1 MLRITTAPPRY
12 TVALVFA
19 FIVSHF
25 GPDASLAQGPKI
37 PVPPENARSQ
47 ALALLQ
53 EIYRPEYQAA
63 KTQED
68 RSELAQKIVTTA
80 DETND
85 DVVARYVML
94 RVATDIAVQ
103 AADADTA
110 MECVTKMAT
119 YYDIDEFEMR
129 ASALTSIAGRLTRD
143 TEGAMLPHAVDLCRE
158 SIERHDFKGAQAML
172 RAMATRVT
180 GDTARRTVSALT
192 KRLEEIASGY
202 ATIEQPLQVLQD
214 NPDDPAA
221 NLAVGAYWCFTK
233 LDWQMGLPHLAKSN
247 DETLRQAAELELA
260 NAKDFQAQN
269 RIADSWW
276 AYAQSTEDAA
286 RKIPAQLHAASYYQQ
301 ALNSLTGLQKA
312 KASTRLKEAQRLGP
326 VPPLAKPGQAPNPA
340 AIPAP
345 AADPA
350 LAMNDELVPLK
361 QDVVIYDLPAG
372 YTDMAVGGSGRYL
385 IFLLNSLKKLA
396 FFDVTKRE
404 VTRYVTLE
412 SSDVRFT
419 AGAKSFYVAKRPAN
433 VIERWSLETFKK
445 EATVKLPFDHP
456 VEVIAAGYASL
467 GPVYAGSEHGPGI
480 FLNGQSLRPLPYQVA
495 DHQYQKQAEVPGA
508 GQTTRVRASANGRAF
523 SFWRTQVSPGGFRVV
538 VLDDRLGHMFYDHDT
553 MGYIA
558 PSADGELMF
567 TSKGIYT
574 NQTKEYSGNNELHTQ
589 SFHVPG
595 IGGEYSVSVPR
606 NDNRGKNPNSTTSI
620 NVHVNGHTDPI
631 LTLPDIQMR
640 PGEYGDFHGREV
652 MTLDRRIY
660 FMPQYGVL
668 ITLPTSNKSL
678 VLHRLNLEKALN
690 DSGID
695 YLYVTT
701 RAPAVVKAGGI
712 FRYQIGAKSRKGD
725 VKYELTSGPNGM
737 RVSNDGL
744 VTWRTSRR
752 SSNEPQDVIVSIS
765 DASGQTITHTFKI
778 TLN

>member
-1 MLRITTAPPRY
+1 MLLRSTAQLRY
-12 TVALVFA
+12 TVAIVVAA
-19 FIVSHF
+19 FVSNA
-25 GPDASLAQGPKI
+25 ASLASMAQGPRT

-63 KTQED
+63 KTQQD

-85 DVVARYVML
+85 DPVARYVML

-110 MECVTKMAT
+110 MKCVKTMAT
-119 YYDIDEFEMR
+119 HYDIDEFEMR
-129 ASALTSIAGRLTRD
+129 ASALTSIAGRLTRE

-158 SIERHDFKGAQAML
+158 SMQRHEFEGARAML
-172 RAMATRVT
+172 RAMATRVS
-180 GDTARRTVSALT
+180 GDAARRTVSALT
-192 KRLEEIASGY
+192 RRLEQIASGF
-202 ATIEQPLQVLQD
+202 ATIEQPLEVLQD
-214 NPDDPAA
+214 KPDDPAA

-247 DETLRQAAELELA
+247 DEKLRQAAELELA
-260 NAKDFQAQN
+260 NADDFQAQN

-276 AYAQSTEDAA
+276 AYSQSTEDAT
-286 RKIPAQLHAASYYQQ
+286 RKIPAQLHAGSFYQQ
-301 ALNSLTGLQKA
+301 TLKSLTGLQRA

-326 VPPLAKPGQAPNPA
+326 IPPLPKPGQAPDPA
-340 AIPAP
+340 AIPDL

-350 LAMNDELVPLK
+350 IAGDNELVPLK
-361 QDVVIYDLPAG
+361 QDVVIFDLPAG
-372 YTDMAVGGSGRYL
+372 YTDMSVGGSGRYL

-419 AGAKSFYVAKRPAN
+419 AGAKSFYVAKRPGN
-433 VIERWSLETFKK
+433 VIERWSLETFQK

-467 GPVYAGSEHGPGI
+467 GPIYAGSEHGPGI
-480 FLNGQSLRPLPYQVA
+480 FLNGQSVRPLPYQVA
-495 DHQYQKQAEVPGA
+495 DHQYQRKADIPGA
-508 GQTTRVRASANGRAF
+508 GQNTRVRASANGRAF

-538 VLDDRLGHMFYDHDT
+538 VLDDRLGHMFYNHDT

-574 NQTKEYSGNNELHTQ
+574 NQTKEYSGNNELHSR

-606 NDNRGKNPNSTTSI
+606 NDNRGKKQNATTSI

-631 LTLPDIQMR
+631 LTLPNIQMR

-668 ITLPTSNKSL
+668 ITLPSSNKSL
-678 VLHRLNLEKALN
+678 ALHRLDLEKALN

-701 RAPAVVKAGGI
+701 RAPAVVKAGGT
-712 FRYQIGAKSRKGD
+712 FRYQIRTKSRKGD
-725 VKYELTSGPNGM
+725 VKHELTSGPNGM
-737 RVSNDGL
+737 RVSDDGL

-765 DASGQTITHTFKI
+765 DASGQTITHTFRV